1 MVHEKE
7 EETTER
13 EEEDEEEEKS
23 SDEGLLLQAHHAM
36 ERMEE
41 FVHKVRI
48 SSVHLSH
55 TSTSQLRP
63 SSHTINTDEHYH

>member
-13 EEEDEEEEKS
+13 EEEDDEEEEEDKS

-41 FVHKVRI
+41 FVHKVR
-48 SSVHLSH
+48 LSLV
-55 TSTSQLRP
+55 SQLRP
-63 SSHTINTDEHYH
+63 GSHFVNTDVHYH

>member
-1 MVHEKE
+1 VVHEK

-13 EEEDEEEEKS
+13 EDEKEEEKS

-48 SSVHLSH
+48 SSH
-55 TSTSQLRP
+55 T
-63 SSHTINTDEHYH
+63 NTHAHQCRS